1 MAINKTR
8 AGSLAALA
16 GLAYMASQKGK
27 KGEDSGLTAADRED
41 AEMGRAM
48 RANAASTPTSAD
60 KEAPAPFEADFPRQ
74 DEPKLNEY
82 GETYTLNDTAPA
94 PKATPRSRPTIAG
107 KTGSGS
113 GGGRGPKAGEEAAYR
128 RSLRDNVDGGK
139 SVVDRQNAGAK
150 KAGLSVNDYYDSGK
164 AKIDEQDAEAASK
177 RSSIFDKR
185 PGIMARMREA
195 DKEIK
200 GVRPYRESREP
211 AADLSSAYSGADV
224 YKRGG
229 KVKKMASGGMTSSAS
244 KRADGI
250 ATKGKTRG
258 RMC

>member
-48 RANAASTPTSAD
+48 RANVASAPTSVA

-113 GGGRGPKAGEEAAYR
+113 GGGRGPKFGEREAYEESRAKTSRPATEAEKSKNAADMYIAAAKA
-128 RSLRDNVDGGK
+128 RSPVT
-139 SVVDRQNAGAK
+139 
-150 KAGLSVNDYYDSGK
+150 
-164 AKIDEQDAEAASK
+164 
-177 RSSIFDKR
+177 
-185 PGIMARMREA
+185 EA
-195 DKEIK
+195 DKNK
-200 GVRPYRESREP
+200 N
-211 AADLSSAYSGADV
+211 AADMYTLGALAKNRD
-224 YKRGG
+224 YKKGG

-258 RMC
+258 RIC